1 VSNGAA
7 RDLIGRAAGHD
18 TIERGRPVQETQR
31 PRLLRARRTAA
42 LIAPLI
48 AFVGVL
54 VGAQPATAALIDP
67 NLLSN
72 GSFEGAAQSP
82 GPTPGWQLR
91 GSAAAAYT
99 GSAEDGSYFADFV
112 PNKVNGSIYQDVP
125 VSASAG
131 QSFQVTIWIRAGV
144 GTVSAIVAVWGNLNG
159 TGSASKAVTAGAG
172 WQRVSVVMAVRG
184 ATNAV
189 RVQIYGS
196 PGSHISLD
204 NAVLTYQLLKN
215 NSFEAAGRNGGPTTN
230 WQVLNGGSAA
240 WASSAAP
247 DGKYIG
253 DFVANKPNG
262 SILQDVPVNA
272 GIGQIYQARVWVRT
286 LSTSAIL
293 AIWGNANGT
302 GAASVRITP
311 SSTWQ
316 QVTVSMALRGRT
328 STIRVQIYASPGAHV
343 NLDDALLAPVSPSAQ
358 TSPAPISTSRYLRD
372 LTGGATDAA
381 LMRNRGVV
389 DASNNPSNHA
399 YLQLLDIGGQDQ
411 SRGGVLLSATSKFIT
426 YAQLVTAVQNYIAGY
441 ASRQLPGA
449 PVVIAIGT
457 NNDVDVSAATGRDWA
472 DRVVDP
478 LVSFAAQYPGITI
491 AGADDTEPGFS
502 APVTSSRAW
511 LSGYLGA
518 TSARFVFNGSADG
531 CSWTAI
537 NGTCNNG
544 WRATDLYWI
553 SAGAAPTRI
562 ISLPQI
568 YNSTMAVQWGYI
580 SRTGAASGSAKVN
593 FGGPL
598 TEYTACS
605 QAGGCGSLGGNA
617 AWSAL
622 WSAINS
628 DARTAQSSLP
638 HSTDLRIN

>member
-1 VSNGAA
+1 VDGPH
-7 RDLIGRAAGHD
+7 RPKRRRA
-18 TIERGRPVQETQR
+18 QR
-31 PRLLRARRTAA
+31 VAA
-42 LIAPLI
+42 LIVPL
-48 AFVGVL
+48 VVL
-54 VGAQPATAALIDP
+54 IGIVVGALPAQAAVTDP

-82 GPTPGWQLR
+82 GPTAGWQLN
-91 GSAAAAYT
+91 GGAAAAYK
-99 GSAEDGSYFADFV
+99 GSAEDASFFADFV
-112 PNKVNGSIYQDVP
+112 PSVVNGSIYQDVP

-144 GTVSAIVAVWGNLNG
+144 GTVTAAVAVWGNLNG
-159 TGSASKAVTAGAG
+159 TGSALRTITAGAG
-172 WQRVSVVMAVRG
+172 WQRVSMVMSVRG

-189 RVQIYGS
+189 RVQIYGN
-196 PGSHISLD
+196 PGSHINLD

-215 NSFEAAGRNGGPTTN
+215 NSFEAATTN
-230 WQVLNGGSAA
+230 WRVTDGATAA
-240 WASSAAP
+240 WGSSTAP
-247 DGKYIG
+247 DGSYLA

-272 GIGQIYQARVWVRT
+272 GIGQIYQASVWVRT
-286 LSTSAIL
+286 PSTSAIL
-293 AIWGNANGT
+293 AIWGNLNGT

-343 NLDDALLAPVSPSAQ
+343 NLDNALLAPVSPSAQ

-372 LTGGATDAA
+372 LTGGATDAT
-381 LMRNRGVV
+381 LMRNRGIV

-457 NNDVDVSAATGRDWA
+457 NNDVDVSTATGRDWA

-502 APVTSSRAW
+502 APVVSSRAW

-531 CSWTAI
+531 CSWTSI

>member
-1 VSNGAA
+1 
-7 RDLIGRAAGHD
+7 
-18 TIERGRPVQETQR
+18 VQETQR

-54 VGAQPATAALIDP
+54 VGAQPATAAVIDP

-82 GPTPGWQLR
+82 GPTPGWQLS
-91 GSAAAAYT
+91 GGAAAAYT

-316 QVTVSMALRGRT
+316 QVTVSMALRGDPSLRA
-328 STIRVQIYASPGAHV
+328 IRIKPGGDSV
-343 NLDDALLAPVSPSAQ
+343 RPSGATTMVVGQ
-358 TSPAPISTSRYLRD
+358 QARSSDTSRD
-372 LTGGATDAA
+372 QE
-381 LMRNRGVV
+381 RGV
-389 DASNNPSNHA
+389 
-399 YLQLLDIGGQDQ
+399 YQ
-411 SRGGVLLSATSKFIT
+411 
-426 YAQLVTAVQNYIAGY
+426 
-441 ASRQLPGA
+441 
-449 PVVIAIGT
+449 
-457 NNDVDVSAATGRDWA
+457 
-472 DRVVDP
+472 
-478 LVSFAAQYPGITI
+478 
-491 AGADDTEPGFS
+491 
-502 APVTSSRAW
+502 
-511 LSGYLGA
+511 
-518 TSARFVFNGSADG
+518 
-531 CSWTAI
+531 
-537 NGTCNNG
+537 
-544 WRATDLYWI
+544 
-553 SAGAAPTRI
+553 
-562 ISLPQI
+562 
-568 YNSTMAVQWGYI
+568 
-580 SRTGAASGSAKVN
+580 
-593 FGGPL
+593 
-598 TEYTACS
+598 
-605 QAGGCGSLGGNA
+605 
-617 AWSAL
+617 
-622 WSAINS
+622 
-628 DARTAQSSLP
+628 
-638 HSTDLRIN
+638 